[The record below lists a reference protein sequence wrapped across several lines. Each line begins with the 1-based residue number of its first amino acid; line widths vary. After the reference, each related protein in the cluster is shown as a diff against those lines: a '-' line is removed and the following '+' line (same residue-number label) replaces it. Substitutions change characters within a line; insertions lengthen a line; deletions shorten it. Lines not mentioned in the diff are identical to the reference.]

1 MGILSRI
8 FSRRSAPPPSGAA
21 SASYPSYIPF
31 GNRDI
36 SLNSTV
42 QACGNV
48 IGNMIATMPLNLMFT
63 DPRTGAKKRAG
74 WDKRHTLLKYRPN
87 LTQTPTVFY
96 RQGVGDILNKGN
108 WYLWKTMVGGEVRAL
123 TRLVPEAMTER
134 YDGGTTIFC
143 YGGQEYRDGPA
154 CPIMRITSLIVDD
167 RGKGFPPLIFA
178 KTAVQLG
185 IQLDQYSL
193 SSFGNGPNSKLIIDL
208 SEMLADVA
216 NEEEAAK
223 KVREVAEY
231 VARNYTGAENA
242 GKPLI
247 TLKGMKATE
256 ANIQSNRDAELLES
270 RKHQEREIC
279 KILGPPVWMISG
291 DGDVPYGNLEAANT
305 EFLNVHLKPY
315 LFHIAQSFDMALL
328 SAYEQD
334 AYNFEF
340 DFASM
345 LKPDA
350 KTRAEIHNKYFMM
363 GAESPDDICA
373 AENMPPNPTGAGST
387 RFVPANLMPHDPETI
402 SAYMAKAKAI
412 AAGNL
417 DPKAAPTDPAR
428 AAGDQAQ

>member
-21 SASYPSYIPF
+21 SASFPSSIPF

-48 IGNMIATMPLNLMFT
+48 IANAVSILPLNLYFR
-63 DPRTGAKKRAG
+63 DPKTGARQRAG
-74 WDKRHTLLKYRPN
+74 WHNLYNVAKYRPN
-87 LTQTPTVFY
+87 LTETPVVFFG
-96 RQGVGDILNKGN
+96 RMIRDILQKGN
-108 WYLWKTMVGGEVRAL
+108 WYGWKSVVNGNVVGI
-123 TRLVPEAMTER
+123 TRLVPEGMTER
-134 YDGGTTIFC
+134 YDGNTTIFC

-167 RGKGFPPLIFA
+167 RGKGFSPLLFA
-178 KTAVQLG
+178 KTAIQLG

-193 SSFGNGPNSKLIIDL
+193 SSFCNGPNSKLIIDL

-256 ANIQSNRDAELLES
+256 ANIQSNRDAELLE
-270 RKHQEREIC
+270 
-279 KILGPPVWMISG
+279 V
-291 DGDVPYGNLEAANT
+291 
-305 EFLNVHLKPY
+305 
-315 LFHIAQSFDMALL
+315 
-328 SAYEQD
+328 
-334 AYNFEF
+334 
-340 DFASM
+340 
-345 LKPDA
+345 
-350 KTRAEIHNKYFMM
+350 
-363 GAESPDDICA
+363 
-373 AENMPPNPTGAGST
+373 
-387 RFVPANLMPHDPETI
+387 
-402 SAYMAKAKAI
+402 
-412 AAGNL
+412 
-417 DPKAAPTDPAR
+417 
-428 AAGDQAQ
+428 

>member
-8 FSRRSAPPPSGAA
+8 FIRRSAPPPSGAA
-21 SASYPSYIPF
+21 SASFPSSIPF

-48 IGNMIATMPLNLMFT
+48 IANAVSILPLNLYFR
-63 DPRTGAKKRAG
+63 DPKTGARQRAG
-74 WDKRHTLLKYRPN
+74 WHNLYNVAKYRPN
-87 LTQTPTVFY
+87 LTETPVVFFG
-96 RQGVGDILNKGN
+96 RMIRDILQKGN
-108 WYLWKTMVGGEVRAL
+108 WYGWKSVVNGNVVGI
-123 TRLVPEAMTER
+123 TRLVPEGMTEK
-134 YDGGTTIFC
+134 YDGTTTIFC
-143 YGGQEYRDGPA
+143 YNGVEYRDGPA

-167 RGKGFPPLIFA
+167 RGKGFSPLTYA
-178 KTAVQLG
+178 KTAIQLG

-208 SEMLADVA
+208 SEMLADMA

-270 RKHQEREIC
+270 RKWQELEIC
-279 KILGPPVWMISG
+279 KIFGVPPFLVNGSYDIK
-291 DGDVPYGNLEAANT
+291 YGNLEAAMTVFIN
-305 EFLNVHLKPY
+305 FSLSPY
-315 LFHIAQSFDMALL
+315 LFHVAQRFNSLL
-328 SAYEQD
+328 SDYEQG
-334 AYNFEF
+334 AYYFEF
-340 DFASM
+340 DYSAL
-345 LKPDA
+345 LKADE
-350 KTRAEIHNKYFMM
+350 KSRAEYYAKMFGL
-363 GAESPDDICA
+363 GAMSSNDIAAKENLEPD
-373 AENMPPNPTGAGST
+373 TSGAGDT
-387 RFVPANLMPHDPETI
+387 RFVPANMMPLTPEVVD
-402 SAYMAKAKAI
+402 AYMAKAKAI

-417 DPKAAPTDPAR
+417 DPKAAPADPAR